1 MSIIQLLDSARAA
14 LARRAY
20 REAHTAC
27 MDVLKQDPKNAEAF
41 FLLGILTSDHA
52 NHQKAIEL
60 FDRALALTPGMAS
73 AVAYKS
79 RSLIAL
85 NRREEALEAVRTIT
99 DLDHVDSH
107 TLDTFGVV
115 LSRAGRH
122 EEALRYYQAAL
133 RDGSDQANSHYNYG
147 AALQFLGRMNE
158 ARDAYQQAIACD
170 PDDARSYAAIVTIT
184 KQTEGANDIAKLE
197 ALFPRFAEDS
207 NARLNIGHAIAKAY
221 DDLGQ
226 GALAL
231 QWLGKAKALKKQELG
246 YDPAFDSAVFEQV
259 HALTGIDIND
269 QPDALGPIF
278 ITGMPRTG
286 TTLVDRIIS
295 SHSQVTPAGELTDFG
310 LLLKRAVR
318 SPGPYVLDAGT
329 LAAGADADLAKI
341 GADYVANVRKT
352 IAISTSTFTDKMPL
366 NILYA
371 PLLLKAMPNARVI
384 CLRRHPA
391 DTVLSNYRQL
401 FATTYSY
408 YNYAY
413 DLETAARY
421 YAKFARL
428 VDHFTQTLPAARF
441 TTVAYE
447 SVVGDIETET
457 RRLLAFC
464 GLDFEQACVDFHTN
478 QAPVATAS
486 SAQVRQPLYASAL
499 ARWKRYRPGLESML
513 NILVEEGC
521 LDPAELID

>member
-1 MSIIQLLDSARAA
+1 MG
-14 LARRAY
+14 
-20 REAHTAC
+20 
-27 MDVLKQDPKNAEAF
+27 VLQQDPYNPDAF
-41 FLLGILTSDHA
+41 FLLGILTADHA

-60 FDRALALTPGMAS
+60 FDRALSFAPAMAS

-85 NRREEALEAVRTIT
+85 NQRDKALDAARTIT
-99 DLDHVDSH
+99 DLDSVDPH
-107 TLDTFGVV
+107 TLDTIGVV
-115 LSRAGRH
+115 FSRAGRH
-122 EEALRYYQAAL
+122 EEALAYYEAAL
-133 RDGSDQANSHYNYG
+133 RDGSDQANYYYNYG
-147 AALQFLGRMNE
+147 AALQFLGRMDD
-158 ARDAYQQAIACD
+158 ARAAYQQAIARD

-184 KQTEGANDIAKLE
+184 KQTDADNDIAKLE
-197 ALFPRFAEDS
+197 ALFPRFATDA

-231 QWLGKAKALKKQELG
+231 EWLSKAKALKKQELG
-246 YDPAFDSAVFEQV
+246 YDPAFDRAVFDQV
-259 HALTGIDIND
+259 RALAGIDIK
-269 QPDALGPIF
+269 PDTQALGPIF

-318 SPGPYVLDAGT
+318 SPGPYVLDAAT
-329 LAAGADADLAKI
+329 LAASEDADLAQI
-341 GADYVANVRKT
+341 GADYVAHVRRT
-352 IAISTSTFTDKMPL
+352 IAISTPTFTDKMPL

-384 CLRRHPA
+384 CLKRHPA

-421 YAKFARL
+421 YAQFERL
-428 VDHFTQTLPAARF
+428 VDHFTTALPATRF
-441 TTVAYE
+441 TTVQYE

-457 RRLLAFC
+457 RRLLTFC

-478 QAPVATAS
+478 KAPVATAS

-499 ARWKRYRPGLESML
+499 ARWKRYRPGLDGML
-513 NILVEEGC
+513 NVLVEEGC
-521 LDPAELID
+521 LDPAELTD